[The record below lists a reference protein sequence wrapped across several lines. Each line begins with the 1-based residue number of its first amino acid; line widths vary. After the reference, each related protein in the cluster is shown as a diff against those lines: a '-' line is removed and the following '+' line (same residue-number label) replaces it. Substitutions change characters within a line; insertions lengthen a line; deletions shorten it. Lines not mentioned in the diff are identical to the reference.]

1 MKDKL
6 AIIVPYRDRQDHLDV
21 FVPHMREFLKD
32 KGIDYTIFIVEQ
44 SDDRPFNY
52 GKLCNA
58 AVKEISDEYTYF
70 AFHDIDMLPINDE
83 CDYTWP
89 DVPLHLA
96 TNIEAHENKLPYP
109 QYFGGVVLINREDF
123 IEANGY
129 SNEYYGYGFE
139 DLDLL
144 YRIERAGLPLEV
156 MYDKNKTYSNY
167 DELDILPYRIENVE
181 LTRNPI
187 LQKIKIAKFNDSNY
201 LYGTLNPLGK
211 TIPNKSFTI
220 SFWFNDRYQRSNQKN
235 LFCFEGY
242 DSGLFLNNGNQLIGQ
257 IWDKNN
263 KHTQVV
269 CNYSRNVWNHVLF
282 SYDMKNNTISITL
295 NNKLTNQ
302 QTLKDGFEIFDYT
315 NKHIK
320 VSDENTSIDISEIFV
335 FDSVLQDEAK
345 KELYFNNT
353 NSLNDLKTRFGIEPV
368 IFYDYTKSYSRNLLL
383 DKGLFLNHSVIKGTL
398 NTIEEEVNL
407 ADKIYIPN
415 RLEGEYKS
423 LVHDNDTDIIK
434 RYYTY
439 DPDITENSDIFFHE
453 VITKELDYKS
463 IGLSNLKYTLLD
475 KLKRDGYELVRIVT

>member
-32 KGIDYTIFIVEQ
+32 KDIEYDIFIIEQ

-58 AVKEISDEYTYF
+58 AVKEISEEYTYF
-70 AFHDIDMLPINDE
+70 AFHDIDMLPISDE
-83 CDYTWP
+83 CDYSWP
-89 DVPLHLA
+89 EVPTHLA
-96 TNIEAHENKLPYP
+96 TNVESHDNKLPYP

-123 IEANGY
+123 EDVNGY

-144 YRIERAGLPLEV
+144 YRIERAGLPLETF
-156 MYDKNKTYSNY
+156 YDKNKTYSNY
-167 DELDILPYRIENVE
+167 DELDILPYRIENVN
-181 LTRNPI
+181 LSRNPF
-187 LQKIKIAKFNDSNY
+187 LQKIKVGKFGKSDY
-201 LYGTLNPLGK
+201 LYASLNPLGK
-211 TIPNKSFTI
+211 TIPTKSFSI
-220 SFWFNDRYQRSNQKN
+220 SFWFNDRYERESIKN

-242 DSGLFLNNGNQLIGQ
+242 DSGLFLNNGNQIIGQ
-257 IWDKNN
+257 IWNDNEEY
-263 KHTQVV
+263 TQVV
-269 CNYSRNVWNHVLF
+269 SNYSRNVWNHIIFEFNVK
-282 SYDMKNNTISITL
+282 DNIISINL
-295 NNKLTNQ
+295 NNKKVADKILSDN
-302 QTLKDGFEIFDYT
+302 FNIFDYT

-320 VSDENTSIDISEIFV
+320 ISDDKSEIDLSEIFV
-335 FDSVLQDEAK
+335 FDSILSDESK
-345 KELYFNNT
+345 SELYFKGSE
-353 NSLNDLKTRFGIEPV
+353 SLNDLKTRFGIEPV
-368 IFYDYTKSYSRNLLL
+368 IYFDYTKSYSRNLLL
-383 DKGLFLNHSVIKGTL
+383 DKGSFLNHSTIKGNL
-398 NTIEEEVNL
+398 NIIDESIEL
-407 ADKIYIPN
+407 ADKIYIPL

-453 VITKELDYKS
+453 VLTGELDYKT
-463 IGLSNLKYTLLD
+463 IGLSNIQYTLLD